1 MCISFGFS
9 RTFSQCLHSTPL
21 WGAATLFAWLAATS
35 SGMPDKVLALF
46 GKSAI
51 VRMWVVWRGAG
62 RGISRNGDRGSR
74 IGDGRRSAATTRLI
88 IKDIFLNGLGRTADN
103 AHHITRSGRS
113 DVFIF
118 RGGVKRPTGPWL
130 WLWPAC
136 QRSDLM
142 CCPGSADSRRCLP
155 KTRRTDSWQTN
166 NLGLRGIKTA
176 MAEINKKGAECSQ
189 HWTNGSGSHAGVARF
204 NELLH

>member
-1 MCISFGFS
+1 MDICFAKCVSLLNLVVLFLS
-9 RTFSQCLHSTPL
+9 AYTPL
-21 WGAATLFAWLAATS
+21 LFEALLLYLPDWRQRPAACQIKFLRFS
-35 SGMPDKVLALF
+35 VKVQSLECEWCGEVLE
-46 GKSAI
+46 
-51 VRMWVVWRGAG
+51 
-62 RGISRNGDRGSR
+62 RGISRKGDRGSR

-118 RGGVKRPTGPWL
+118 RGGVKRPTEL

-189 HWTNGSGSHAGVARF
+189 H
-204 NELLH
+204 